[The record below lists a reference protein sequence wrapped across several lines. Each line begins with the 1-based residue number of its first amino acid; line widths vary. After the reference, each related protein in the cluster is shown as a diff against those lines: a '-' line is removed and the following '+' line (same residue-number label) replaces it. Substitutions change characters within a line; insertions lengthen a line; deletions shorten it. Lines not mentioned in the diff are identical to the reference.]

1 MAKKFFFFLLR
12 GFSFSLRFVTADEK
26 KQNGTRKESEVLIQR
41 RKEATVHGA
50 PGTVTVPYRVID
62 STQRLQSNDW

>member
-1 MAKKFFFFLLR
+1 M
-12 GFSFSLRFVTADEK
+12 TADEK